1 MLYLVFVIKNC
12 RFHVFSKSSPIKLGF
27 FKQHESIV
35 HFCTKCLILILA
47 EKQKAFCVQCI
58 YICVLTWFVNNVT
71 RGHEGKIQQCQ
82 TEIKQESNFVVLKGG
97 SNNQCCSKHYGFSYH
112 LTSFVYSLQPYIQR
126 YTRYKRRFKRLEQQ

>member
-47 EKQKAFCVQCI
+47 GKKQKAFCVQCI
-58 YICVLTWFVNNVT
+58 YICVLTWIVDNVT
-71 RGHEGKIQQCQ
+71 RGHEGKI
-82 TEIKQESNFVVLKGG
+82 
-97 SNNQCCSKHYGFSYH
+97 
-112 LTSFVYSLQPYIQR
+112 
-126 YTRYKRRFKRLEQQ
+126 